1 MSKFIRAIIYAIIT
15 IPLVV
20 TPFTIYPHN
29 FGKVM
34 IFGLLVAVGIIL
46 FLFNIF
52 TSKKYESF
60 SSPILFWL
68 LAVGGSM
75 VAASLLGENFIRSLG
90 GVYFR
95 NNGIIIWFY
104 LIGFF
109 TLLGV
114 ILKNKIEGRRASI
127 YAVGIGSIVAIIG
140 IIQRFI
146 TVWPGLINKSGRIFS
161 TIGNPIFLGAY
172 LLFIFFL
179 SLYLYAGSTLKKEK
193 ILLAASIIINLA
205 AIYFIESAGILLGLI
220 LGLLVALISF
230 SIKEKSKRL
239 IKLLILFVLIV
250 SVAIGLFIKY
260 QTVLMKSPLAGVLSP
275 LDRIV
280 HMSPKAGT
288 AETRLYAWGMGLKG
302 VRENPW
308 SGFGVANFETVAD
321 RFYNPKFLEHSF
333 SETVWDTP
341 HNIFIETASEQGII
355 GLLIFVGLLAMS
367 FLSLKRNTMFTGS
380 EKSILAGA
388 LTAYIAQGFF
398 GINSISSSIMLFFVL
413 ALVTGNARRSEHKF
427 IRSKWLM
434 IILIGSVVMVMWS
447 TAIKPLV
454 AAFYLNEAEKQVY
467 IDGELWEE
475 NALRVLAYRGL
486 YADDFKLDLSRDI
499 LFWDGVDTLP
509 YIDLKKGLL
518 TLIAS
523 LEDSAKYF
531 PNHFNYYYYL
541 GQLYQLLGERGEKE
555 YFNKSEQALHRAR
568 QLSPDRQAV
577 AFILGKN
584 YFLAG
589 ELVKAREELE
599 KIIKKFPNN
608 LDGRLYYGLILSKLG
623 QNEMAADQFILL
635 AKADYKGENSNF
647 LLELG
652 KIIRDSKEYD
662 KLVIFYETLY
672 SFHPKELTILFKL
685 AEAQYLSGRAAEAE
699 ATIARLKNE
708 SGSFKDIDAA
718 WNLFKTRA
726 RR

>member
-1 MSKFIRAIIYAIIT
+1 M
-15 IPLVV
+15 
-20 TPFTIYPHN
+20 
-29 FGKVM
+29 
-34 IFGLLVAVGIIL
+34 
-46 FLFNIF
+46 
-52 TSKKYESF
+52 
-60 SSPILFWL
+60 
-68 LAVGGSM
+68 GGGM
-75 VAASLLGENFIRSLG
+75 GAGSLLGENFIRSLG

-114 ILKNKIEGRRASI
+114 TLKNKIEWRRASI

-398 GINSISSSIMLFFVL
+398 GINSI
-413 ALVTGNARRSEHKF
+413 
-427 IRSKWLM
+427 
-434 IILIGSVVMVMWS
+434 
-447 TAIKPLV
+447 
-454 AAFYLNEAEKQVY
+454 
-467 IDGELWEE
+467 
-475 NALRVLAYRGL
+475 
-486 YADDFKLDLSRDI
+486 
-499 LFWDGVDTLP
+499 
-509 YIDLKKGLL
+509 
-518 TLIAS
+518 
-523 LEDSAKYF
+523 
-531 PNHFNYYYYL
+531 
-541 GQLYQLLGERGEKE
+541 
-555 YFNKSEQALHRAR
+555 
-568 QLSPDRQAV
+568 
-577 AFILGKN
+577 
-584 YFLAG
+584 
-589 ELVKAREELE
+589 
-599 KIIKKFPNN
+599 
-608 LDGRLYYGLILSKLG
+608 
-623 QNEMAADQFILL
+623 
-635 AKADYKGENSNF
+635 
-647 LLELG
+647 
-652 KIIRDSKEYD
+652 
-662 KLVIFYETLY
+662 Y
-672 SFHPKELTILFKL
+672 S
-685 AEAQYLSGRAAEAE
+685 
-699 ATIARLKNE
+699 
-708 SGSFKDIDAA
+708 
-718 WNLFKTRA
+718 
-726 RR
+726 